1 MASQSR
7 KARGMRSQ
15 KVGAEYLQSNGFPHA
30 LSTGAGRSGTDIT
43 GIEGMDWEVKART
56 GFDPLGAIR
65 QLRERA
71 KEGVLGVVLLRLNGQ
86 GEESV
91 GDWMVCLRFEDAVKL
106 LRGNGYG
113 EKSTGL

>member
-7 KARGMRSQ
+7 KHRGYATQRI
-15 KVGAEYLQSNGFPHA
+15 GAKYLQANGFPHA

-65 QLRERA
+65 QLKERA

-91 GDWMVCLRFEDAVKL
+91 GDWMVCLRFEDAVTL

-113 EKSTGL
+113 G